1 MLFLSIISFLAVST
15 QAVPLLPRQ
24 WSNST
29 LAGTNTTLPSQL
41 FPNSSLPAQ
50 LNQNNWDIRE
60 AIGQDFPD
68 PAIIKQ
74 GNTWYA
80 FSTASNGVNTQV
92 ATSPDFNTWTV
103 LQGHDA
109 LPVPGAWVA
118 SGQAGAWAP
127 DVFKNVSIL
136 KSFAIDSMELTNLR
150 TRASI
155 SCTTVELR
163 LPHQLI
169 IVSALPDLTRSLA
182 HTLAT
187 PTLLSAP
194 WHRVAQSTQ
203 HISATTMEHGTWS
216 TRSVQVDMIQL
227 NKADESLRSTATAS
241 VTVDHAT
248 TE

>member
-15 QAVPLLPRQ
+15 QAIPLLPRQ
-24 WSNST
+24 WTNST
-29 LAGTNTTLPSQL
+29 LSGTNSSLPSQL
-41 FPNSSLPAQ
+41 FQNSSLPAQ

-68 PAIIKQ
+68 PAIIKE

-127 DVFKNVSIL
+127 DVFQNVRIL
-136 KSFAIDSMELTNLR
+136 KSFRNETTRLTNLR
-150 TRASI
+150 TRAST
-155 SCTTVELR
+155 SCTIAELQ
-163 LPHQLI
+163 PPPQHI
-169 IVSALPDLTRSLA
+169 IV
-182 HTLAT
+182 
-187 PTLLSAP
+187 
-194 WHRVAQSTQ
+194 
-203 HISATTMEHGTWS
+203 
-216 TRSVQVDMIQL
+216 
-227 NKADESLRSTATAS
+227 
-241 VTVDHAT
+241 
-248 TE
+248 

>member
-1 MLFLSIISFLAVST
+1 MLFFRIISFLAVST

-29 LAGTNTTLPSQL
+29 IAGTNTTLPSQL
-41 FPNSSLPAQ
+41 FQNSSLPAQ

-68 PAIIKQ
+68 PAIIKE

-127 DVFKNVSIL
+127 DVFKNVSFW
-136 KSFAIDSMELTNLR
+136 KTSPRESTRLTNLR
-150 TRASI
+150 TPAST
-155 SCTTVELR
+155 SCITVALPLR
-163 LPHQLI
+163 HQLI
-169 IVSALPDLTRSLA
+169 TVSALPDPTRSLA

-187 PTLLSAP
+187 PTLLSA
-194 WHRVAQSTQ
+194 H
-203 HISATTMEHGTWS
+203 
-216 TRSVQVDMIQL
+216 
-227 NKADESLRSTATAS
+227 
-241 VTVDHAT
+241 
-248 TE
+248 